1 MGEQEPKKSINWR
14 LILPMLFIA
23 VVWWHFNSGSS
34 DDQMTIPGATTE
46 QAQKAGKPVN
56 PIYSQFLKDVKAGKI
71 AEVGILTDGSTGI
84 IVIPKDGK
92 RYKTYSAGDPGLM
105 GDLISQPD
113 LKIYT
118 FAPPPPGFFESY
130 ASILVSVGILALFAY
145 VFLFKKNGMGG
156 MGGADKFTKA
166 KAAIVEETNI
176 KVTFA
181 DVAGCEEAKEDIREM
196 AGSLLDPTLLT
207 DAGGIV
213 PHGILLLGPPGTGKT
228 LLARAVA
235 GEMNLKFKNAAKG
248 SEEAKQVTVFN
259 VSGSTFVEM
268 FVGVGSSRVHDLFV
282 QAKARAPAIIFIDE
296 LDAIGRQRGGKG
308 DNNDERNQALNQL
321 LVEMDG
327 FEGLDGV
334 VVMAATNLPD
344 VLDKG
349 LLRPGRFDRQITL
362 NNPDILG
369 RVEVFNVH
377 TKNKHLAPDVKIFD
391 LARGTPGMS
400 CAHIANICNEAA
412 LFASRNGRKIIT
424 MVDLERAKD
433 KVLMGPE
440 NRTLKMNDDEKWM
453 TAIHE
458 GGHAVVGS
466 LSKEHDPAYKVSIMP
481 RARALGI
488 TMFLPERDSYS
499 ASKRKLHSQI
509 RSLFGGRIAEEMYSE
524 EKCGDR
530 EDVSTGAQ
538 NDIMRATDLA
548 KAMVT
553 QWGLSRLGPRSFVE
567 EGHGPQY
574 LGGAGMFQSQTSQDV
589 AKKIDAEIDYIL
601 DERYKEAEEMLHSH
615 KSELWEIA
623 KALMEWETIGVPQLD
638 ALMAGKT
645 MKSGEVPIPVGFVEK
660 PIMVTS
666 GKQATPVVDL
676 TKPEGKQE

>member
-1 MGEQEPKKSINWR
+1 MSENDKGPDSKWAKWLR
-14 LILPMLFIA
+14 PFLW
-23 VVWWHFNSGSS
+23 VVLVLALSYSYTNRQSN
-34 DDQMTIPGATTE
+34 TEAPAYGAGTE
-46 QAQKAGKPVN
+46 QVQKVETPKGPVT
-56 PIYSQFLKDVKAGKI
+56 YDQFIKQVADGKI
-71 AEVGILTDGSTGI
+71 FSVTMRENTIGGITVL
-84 IVIPKDGK
+84 PKDGK
-92 RYKTYSAGDPGLM
+92 PYKIYSPGDPKLTDQLLASGV
-105 GDLISQPD
+105 
-113 LKIYT
+113 KIDVR
-118 FAPPPPGFFESY
+118 PIESPGFLTGGNIIMIIFV
-130 ASILVSVGILALFAY
+130 AVIIFSVIQQRQAL
-145 VFLFKKNGMGG
+145 KGGGG
-156 MGGADKFTKA
+156 MGGAGKFAKS

-181 DVAGCEEAKEDIREM
+181 DVAGCEEAKQDIQEM

-207 DAGGIV
+207 DAGGTV

-235 GEMNLKFKNAAKG
+235 GEMNLKFKNATKAG
-248 SEEAKQVTVFN
+248 EEAKQVTVFN
-259 VSGSTFVEM
+259 ISGSTFVEM
-268 FVGVGSSRVHDLFV
+268 FVGVGAARVHDLFV

-369 RVEVFNVH
+369 RVEVFKVH

-412 LFASRNGRKIIT
+412 LFASRDGRTIIT
-424 MVDLERAKD
+424 MVDLEKAKD
-433 KVLMGPE
+433 RVLMGPE
-440 NRTLKMNDDEKWM
+440 NRTLKMSDEEKWM

-458 GGHAVVGS
+458 GGHAIVGS
-466 LSKEHDPAYKVSIMP
+466 LSKEHDPAYKVSIIP
-481 RARALGI
+481 HARALGI

-509 RSLFGGRIAEEMYSE
+509 RSLFGGRIAEEMCSE
-524 EKCGDR
+524 EKYGDR

-589 AKKIDAEIDYIL
+589 AKKIDDEIDYIL
-601 DERYKEAEEMLHSH
+601 GERYKEAEEMLHSH

-623 KALMEWETIGVPQLD
+623 KALVEWETIGVPQLD

-645 MKSGEVPIPVGFVEK
+645 MESGEIPVPVGFIEK
-660 PIMVTS
+660 PA
-666 GKQATPVVDL
+666 KKEEPTPD
-676 TKPEGKQE
+676 TEQK